1 MSLFG
6 DVEADGRKHNYAT
19 MQIIPYIEHNQHVVN
34 VGLLGIYET
43 QYINSEF

>member
-19 MQIIPYIEHNQHVVN
+19 MQIIPYIEHNQHVGN
-34 VGLLGIYET
+34 VGLLTISSS
-43 QYINSEF
+43 QYINSF